1 MAQPIDPMAG
11 DESNVEQTL
20 SCRMGAPSA
29 ASDARAGARCSRI
42 QAGDLPRA
50 WPARPTART
59 PGKRASSAGVS
70 PGTAVKVPLDCSPAM
85 TSAARRGSSPVSS
98 Q

>member
-11 DESNVEQTL
+11 DESKVEQTL

-59 PGKRASSAGVS
+59 PGKRASSAGV
-70 PGTAVKVPLDCSPAM
+70 GTCRHSTVGTPAV
-85 TSAARRGSSPVSS
+85 TSASSASVLPVKSSP
-98 Q
+98 